1 MKRSI
6 GTKSRY
12 NQVNGAILRRLIDIS
27 GPKAV
32 LNDDAREKYS
42 TKEEI
47 F

>member
-6 GTKSRY
+6 GTKSRD
-12 NQVNGAILRRLIDIS
+12 NLVDGSILRRLIDIS
-27 GPKAV
+27 DPKAV
-32 LNDDAREKYS
+32 WNDDAREKYS